1 MLDFIPVITIYP
13 DMSIHPDKS
22 GRILVY
28 LEYLP
33 TAQSSLIPKV
43 RNEPA
48 NKSADKKRTP
58 ITAEM
63 YMQRIY
69 METDMEQT

>member
-1 MLDFIPVITIYP
+1 
-13 DMSIHPDKS
+13 MSIHQTNPAES
-22 GRILVY
+22 LFIWNT
-28 LEYLP
+28 P

-43 RNEPA
+43 RNELA

>member
-33 TAQSSLIPKV
+33 TTQSLL
-43 RNEPA
+43 
-48 NKSADKKRTP
+48 DTLG
-58 ITAEM
+58 AE
-63 YMQRIY
+63 
-69 METDMEQT
+69 